1 MATCYN
7 IGTNKYGERNTMRKF
22 SKHRDTDGTF
32 SVIETD
38 TATGA
43 TQVVDDYLTRSKAS
57 LRVERETRFEER
69 FEAGGFES
77 VDYDQLMLDQGVMPS
92 GYNDY

>member
-1 MATCYN
+1 MRKYN
-7 IGTNKYGERNTMRKF
+7 IQ
-22 SKHRDTDGTF
+22 RDTDGTF

-43 TQVVDDYLTRSKAS
+43 TQVVDDYLTRTKAS
-57 LRVERETRFEER
+57 LRVEREERFEER

-77 VDYDQLMLDQGVMPS
+77 VDYDQIMLDQGVIPS